1 MFFYLIDLKGCSRLS
16 GLQEIKYM
24 DIFKHKGKPN
34 AGYIPAE
41 DASAIIAKA
50 ASGNGI
56 KLTCMPG
63 QGTGF
68 VTTGTGVL
76 KVNREALNSLNSINS
91 ISFST
96 LHGNHAVTSET
107 PVGEMRITT
116 FETHENLIR
125 EAEKICSEYFPVI
138 EIKLFRNLKTGI
150 ITTGNEIF
158 SGRIKDKF
166 GPILKEKFS
175 RLNCEVI
182 RQLFVPD
189 DVEKTVAAIHE
200 LVSEGAD
207 LIALTGGMSVDPDD
221 LTPLS
226 IRKTG
231 AKIVTYGVP
240 IYPGGMFLLAYLGN
254 IPVLG
259 LPGCVMY
266 HRASIFDLV
275 LPLIIAGETVTREYV
290 VSLGHGGLCARC
302 EECRYPVCGFGK
314 Q

>member
-1 MFFYLIDLKGCSRLS
+1 MCDSKNISLPCACYKQRDNASS
-16 GLQEIKYM
+16 
-24 DIFKHKGKPN
+24 IF
-34 AGYIPAE
+34 
-41 DASAIIAKA
+41 AKA
-50 ASGNGI
+50 AAGKSIRLIN
-56 KLTCMPG
+56 MPDNR
-63 QGTGF
+63 TGF
-68 VTTGTGVL
+68 ISTGTGVL
-76 KVNREALNSLNSINS
+76 RVNKEALIKINSIEG

-96 LHGNHAVTSET
+96 LHGNHVVTAET
-107 PVGEMRITT
+107 SVA
-116 FETHENLIR
+116 ETMVIIINEDGKNLK
-125 EAEKICSEYFPVI
+125 EAEDICKEFYPVI
-138 EIKLFRNLKTGI
+138 EIKPFRNLRVGV

-166 GPILKEKFS
+166 GPILKEKFLK
-175 RLNCEVI
+175 LNCEVI
-182 RQLFVPD
+182 KQLFVPD
-189 DVEKTVAAIHE
+189 DVEKTVDAINE

-226 IRKTG
+226 IKKAG
-231 AKIVTYGVP
+231 ARIVTYGVP
-240 IYPGGMFLLAYLGN
+240 VYPGGMFLLAYLRD

-290 VSLGHGGLCARC
+290 LTLGHGGFCARC
-302 EECRYPVCGFGK
+302 EECHYPVCGFGK

>member
-1 MFFYLIDLKGCSRLS
+1 MND
-16 GLQEIKYM
+16 
-24 DIFKHKGKPN
+24 FKHKSTFDVDFLQ
-34 AGYIPAE
+34 AE

-50 ASGNGI
+50 ASGHGI
-56 KLTCMPG
+56 KLKDMGEG
-63 QGTGF
+63 QIRFFSTGP
-68 VTTGTGVL
+68 GVL
-76 KVNREALNSLNSINS
+76 KVNKEALLKINS
-91 ISFST
+91 IEGIFFST
-96 LHGNHAVTSET
+96 LHGNHVVATET
-107 PVGEMRITT
+107 PVGEMRTITFGT
-116 FETHENLIR
+116 LEKNIR
-125 EAEKICSEYFPVI
+125 EAEKICKKFSPVI
-138 EIKLFRNLKTGI
+138 EIKALRNLRVGVISTG
-150 ITTGNEIF
+150 TEIY

-166 GPILKEKFS
+166 GPILKEKFA

-182 RQLFVPD
+182 KQVFVPD

-200 LVSEGAD
+200 LASEGAD

-275 LPLIIAGETVTREYV
+275 LPLIITGETVTREYV
-290 VSLGHGGLCARC
+290 LSLGHGGLCARC
-302 EECRYPVCGFGK
+302 EECYYPVCGFGK

>member
-1 MFFYLIDLKGCSRLS
+1 MNDLRKKSTFDVDY
-16 GLQEIKYM
+16 LQE
-24 DIFKHKGKPN
+24 D
-34 AGYIPAE
+34 
-41 DASAIIAKA
+41 DTSAIIAKA

-56 KLTCMPG
+56 RLTGMPDG
-63 QGTGF
+63 GTGF
-68 VTTGTGVL
+68 FSSGAGVL
-76 KVNREALNSLNSINS
+76 KVNKEALLKINS
-91 ISFST
+91 IVGIFFST
-96 LHGNHAVTSET
+96 IHGNHAVTDET
-107 PVGEMRITT
+107 PVGEIRTIS
-116 FETHENLIR
+116 FETHEKNIR
-125 EAEKICSEYFPVI
+125 EAEKICKESSPVI
-138 EIKLFRNLKTGI
+138 EIKPLRSLKVGI
-150 ITTGNEIF
+150 ITTGTEIY

-166 GPILKEKFS
+166 GLILKEKFA

-182 RQLFVPD
+182 KQVFVPD
-189 DVEKTVAAIHE
+189 DVEKTVASIHE

-207 LIALTGGMSVDPDD
+207 LVALTGGMSVDPDD

-240 IYPGGMFLLAYLGN
+240 IYPGGMFLLAYLGDV
-254 IPVLG
+254 PVLG

-290 VSLGHGGLCARC
+290 LSLGHGGLCARC

>member
-1 MFFYLIDLKGCSRLS
+1 MRD
-16 GLQEIKYM
+16 
-24 DIFKHKGKPN
+24 FKSKN
-34 AGYIPAE
+34 VYDAGFMLA
-41 DASAIIAKA
+41 DDTSTIIAKA

-56 KLTCMPG
+56 RLAGLEEGRTE
-63 QGTGF
+63 F

-76 KVNREALNSLNSINS
+76 KINKEALLKINS
-91 ISFST
+91 IEGIFFST
-96 LHGNHAVTSET
+96 LHGNHAVTAET
-107 PVGEMRITT
+107 PVGEIRTIS
-116 FETHENLIR
+116 FETDEKNIR
-125 EAEKICSEYFPVI
+125 EAEKICSEFSPVI
-138 EIKLFRNLKTGI
+138 EIKPLRNLKVGI
-150 ITTGNEIF
+150 ITTGSEIY

-166 GPILKEKFS
+166 GPILKEKFA

-182 RQLFVPD
+182 RQVFVPD
-189 DVEKTVAAIHE
+189 DVEKTVASINE
-200 LVSEGAD
+200 LVTDGAD
-207 LIALTGGMSVDPDD
+207 LVALTGGMSVDPDD

-231 AKIVTYGVP
+231 AHIVTYGVP
-240 IYPGGMFLLAYLGN
+240 IYPGGMFLLAYLGD

-290 VSLGHGGLCARC
+290 LSLGHGGLCARC
-302 EECRYPVCGFGK
+302 EECHYPVCGFGK

>member
-1 MFFYLIDLKGCSRLS
+1 MNNFQYKGIP
-16 GLQEIKYM
+16 GADYM
-24 DIFKHKGKPN
+24 H
-34 AGYIPAE
+34 AE
-41 DASAIIAKA
+41 DASAMIAKA
-50 ASGNGI
+50 SSGNGI
-56 KLTCMPG
+56 RLTG
-63 QGTGF
+63 LTEGRTGF
-68 VTTGTGVL
+68 VTTGAGVL
-76 KVNREALNSLNSINS
+76 KINREALINLNYIEG

-96 LHGNHAVTSET
+96 LHGNHAVNAET
-107 PVGEMRITT
+107 PVGEMRIIS
-116 FETHENLIR
+116 FEINEKNIR
-125 EAEKICSEYFPVI
+125 EAEKICKEFFPVI
-138 EIKLFRNLKTGI
+138 EIRPFRNLKAGI
-150 ITTGNEIF
+150 ITTGSEIY

-182 RQLFVPD
+182 KQVFVPD
-189 DVEKTVAAIHE
+189 DVKKTVESIHE

-226 IRKTG
+226 IRNTG

-290 VSLGHGGLCARC
+290 ISLGHGGLCARC

>member
-1 MFFYLIDLKGCSRLS
+1 MNNFKYKGIP
-16 GLQEIKYM
+16 GADYM
-24 DIFKHKGKPN
+24 Q
-34 AGYIPAE
+34 AE
-41 DASAIIAKA
+41 EASAIIAKA

-56 KLTCMPG
+56 RLSCIPEC
-63 QGTGF
+63 GTRF

-76 KVNREALNSLNSINS
+76 KVNREALINLNSIEG

-96 LHGNHAVTSET
+96 LHGNHAVTAET
-107 PVGEMRITT
+107 PVGEMRIIT
-116 FETHENLIR
+116 FETHEKNLK
-125 EAEKICSEYFPVI
+125 EAEKICSEFFPVI
-138 EIKLFRNLKTGI
+138 EIRPFRNLKAGI
-150 ITTGNEIF
+150 ITTGSEIYN
-158 SGRIKDKF
+158 GRIKDKF

-182 RQLFVPD
+182 RQAFVPD
-189 DVEKTVAAIHE
+189 DVEKTVASIHE
-200 LVSEGAD
+200 LVYEGAD

-221 LTPLS
+221 LTPMS
-226 IRKTG
+226 IRNTG
-231 AKIVTYGVP
+231 ARIVTYGVP

-275 LPLIIAGETVTREYV
+275 LPLIISGETVTRDYV
-290 VSLGHGGLCARC
+290 LSLGHGGLCARC
-302 EECRYPVCGFGK
+302 EECHYPVCGFGK

>member
-1 MFFYLIDLKGCSRLS
+1 MNNYKCESLHLVNLD
-16 GLQEIKYM
+16 
-24 DIFKHKGKPN
+24 DT
-34 AGYIPAE
+34 
-41 DASAIIAKA
+41 SAIIAKA

-56 KLTCMPG
+56 RLTG
-63 QGTGF
+63 LGEGRTEF

-76 KVNREALNSLNSINS
+76 KVNKEALLKMNSIEG
-91 ISFST
+91 ISFAT
-96 LHGNHAVTSET
+96 LHGNHVVAAET
-107 PVGEMRITT
+107 PVGEISIIT
-116 FETHENLIR
+116 FETRENDIR
-125 EAEKICSEYFPVI
+125 EAEKICSEFFPII
-138 EIKLFRNLKTGI
+138 EIKPLRNLKVGV
-150 ITTGNEIF
+150 ITTGSEIY

-182 RQLFVPD
+182 RQVLVPD
-189 DVEKTVAAIHE
+189 DVEKTVASIHE

-207 LIALTGGMSVDPDD
+207 LVALTGGMSVDPDD

-231 AKIVTYGVP
+231 AHIVTYGVP
-240 IYPGGMFLLAYLGN
+240 IYPGGMFLLAYLGK

-290 VSLGHGGLCARC
+290 LSLGHGGLCARC

>member
-1 MFFYLIDLKGCSRLS
+1 MADFTDKDIHSAD
-16 GLQEIKYM
+16 YM
-24 DIFKHKGKPN
+24 QLDNI
-34 AGYIPAE
+34 
-41 DASAIIAKA
+41 SMLIAKA
-50 ASGNGI
+50 ASGNSI
-56 KLTCMPG
+56 RLTNITEG
-63 QGTGF
+63 RTGF

-76 KVNREALNSLNSINS
+76 KVNKEALLKLNSIEG

-96 LHGNHAVTSET
+96 LHGNHTVVADTH
-107 PVGEMRITT
+107 VGEIRIITL
-116 FETHENLIR
+116 ESCEMGIR
-125 EAEKICSEYFPVI
+125 EAERICNESYPII
-138 EIKLFRNLKTGI
+138 EVRPFRNLKAGI

-166 GPILKEKFS
+166 GPILKEKFT

-182 RQLFVPD
+182 KQVFVPD
-189 DVEKTVAAIHE
+189 DVEKTVASIHE
-200 LVSEGAD
+200 LVAEGAD
-207 LIALTGGMSVDPDD
+207 LVALTGGMSVDPDD

-226 IRKTG
+226 IRKSG
-231 AKIVTYGVP
+231 AHIVTYGVP
-240 IYPGGMFLLAYLGN
+240 IYPGGMFLLAYLGDV
-254 IPVLG
+254 PVLG

-275 LPLIIAGETVTREYV
+275 LPLIIAGETVTKKYV